1 MMYLIQYHKLYRIQ
15 QQNIYRNQHQNPD
28 PQPFWRR
35 YDGSEECISSWQAAP
50 IIFIILLLLLPLA
63 MITRCIWLCG
73 RMWRL
78 ETGGI
83 VCRGWFW
90 ENSYYQFYSLSFQEK
105 APHWLPFQLCVRP
118 LPLPPPTSEK
128 CARKFAANYFRF
140 FVLFLW
146 CIHPPPLPS
155 ISSPLPNLRY
165 QRIVILLI
173 QLIPLPYW
181 RMFASF
187 IVLCIFLLADVA
199 IRPWQLADVQ
209 RLSTVR

>member
-1 MMYLIQYHKLYRIQ
+1 MYRIQ
-15 QQNIYRNQHQNPD
+15 NQNPD

-63 MITRCIWLCG
+63 MITRCMWLRG
-73 RMWRL
+73 RMRRL

-118 LPLPPPTSEK
+118 LPSPPDL
-128 CARKFAANYFRF
+128 RKIRGKICRKLISIFLCWSSAAYT
-140 FVLFLW
+140 
-146 CIHPPPLPS
+146 PPFPQP
-155 ISSPLPNLRY
+155 SPLPNLRY
-165 QRIVILLI
+165 QRIIILLI

-199 IRPWQLADVQ
+199 TRPWQLADVQ

>member
-1 MMYLIQYHKLYRIQ
+1 MYRIQ
-15 QQNIYRNQHQNPD
+15 NQNPD

-63 MITRCIWLCG
+63 MITRCMWLRG

-118 LPLPPPTSEK
+118 LPLPPDLQKIRGKICRKLISIFLCWSSAAYTPPFPQSLPPSPISGTS
-128 CARKFAANYFRF
+128 ASSSSSY
-140 FVLFLW
+140 
-146 CIHPPPLPS
+146 S
-155 ISSPLPNLRY
+155 SSPSPTGEC
-165 QRIVILLI
+165 
-173 QLIPLPYW
+173 
-181 RMFASF
+181 S
-187 IVLCIFLLADVA
+187 
-199 IRPWQLADVQ
+199 
-209 RLSTVR
+209 RLSSRSAFSCWQTSPSAPGSWLTCSAYRPSGDVRCVTHGDG